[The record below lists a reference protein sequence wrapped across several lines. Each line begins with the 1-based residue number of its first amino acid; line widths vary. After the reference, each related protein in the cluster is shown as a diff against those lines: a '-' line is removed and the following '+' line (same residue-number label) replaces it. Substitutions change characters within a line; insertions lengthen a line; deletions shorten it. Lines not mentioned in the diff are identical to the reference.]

1 MQLSKSKSI
10 GIGSEKEKKFGLNTI
25 FKSKMTAI
33 LIATAALWILFTM
46 LTDGN
51 FLTTRNL
58 SNLFRQMSI
67 TGVLAIGM
75 CFVIILGE
83 IDLSAGSTLGLLGG
97 IAAILNVWFGFS
109 AIPTVVIT
117 LILGVIMGAWN
128 GYWIAVKNV
137 PSFIVTLGSM
147 LIFRG
152 ILIGITGGNTVA
164 PLSSDFKAIGQAYLP
179 TAFGYVLVVLAIAGS
194 AYLILNN
201 RKNKIKYNIDVKPM
215 ILDVI
220 TITGIGVV
228 SLALVVILND
238 YQGFPIPAFIMLL
251 IALIL
256 GFVATKTVFGR
267 RMYGI
272 GGNRD
277 AARLSGI
284 NVKKH
289 IIVIY
294 SILGLLCGVAG
305 ILLTTRLNAGSVS
318 AGQSA
323 EMDAIA
329 ACVIGGASL
338 AGGSGTVVGALVG
351 ALVMATI
358 DNGMSMMNT
367 PTFWQY
373 IVKGLILLIAVW
385 MDIASK
391 NKK

>member
-1 MQLSKSKSI
+1 MQLSKSKNI
-10 GIGSEKEKKFGLNTI
+10 GIGSEKEKKFGFNTI

-179 TAFGYVLVVLAIAGS
+179 TALGYVLVVLAIAGS
-194 AYLILNN
+194 AYLVLNN

-215 ILDVI
+215 ILDVF
-220 TITGIGVV
+220 TIAGIGIV

-338 AGGSGTVVGALVG
+338 AGGSGTVIGALVG

>member
-1 MQLSKSKSI
+1 MQLSKIENKS
-10 GIGSEKEKKFGLNTI
+10 IGSEKEKKFGLNTI

-33 LIATAALWILFTM
+33 LIATAALWLLFTI

-97 IAAILNVWFGFS
+97 IAAILNVWVGFS
-109 AIPTVVIT
+109 AVPTVVIT

-128 GYWIAVKNV
+128 GYWIAFKNV
-137 PSFIVTLGSM
+137 PSFIVTLASM
-147 LIFRG
+147 LVFRG

-164 PLSSDFKAIGQAYLP
+164 PLSPDFKAIGQAYLP
-179 TAFGYVLVVLAIAGS
+179 TALGYVLVVLAIAGS
-194 AYLILNN
+194 AYLVLNN
-201 RKNKIKYNIDVKPM
+201 RKNKIKYNIDIKPM
-215 ILDVI
+215 AFDVF
-220 TITGIGVV
+220 TIVGIGVV

-256 GFVATKTVFGR
+256 GFVGTKTIFGR

-294 SILGLLCGVAG
+294 SVLGLLCGVAG

-351 ALVMATI
+351 ALVMASI

-385 MDIASK
+385 MDISSK

>member
-1 MQLSKSKSI
+1 MQLSKST
-10 GIGSEKEKKFGLNTI
+10 GSEKEKKFEFNVI

-33 LIATAALWILFTM
+33 LLATAVLWVLFTV

-67 TGVLAIGM
+67 TGVLSIGM

-164 PLSSDFKAIGQAYLP
+164 PLSPDFKAIGQAYLP
-179 TAFGYVLVVLAIAGS
+179 TALGYVLVVLAIAGS
-194 AYLILNN
+194 AYLVLNN

-215 ILDVI
+215 AFDVF
-220 TITGIGVV
+220 TIVGIGVV

-256 GFVATKTVFGR
+256 GFVGTKTIFGR

-294 SILGLLCGVAG
+294 SVLGLLCGVAG

-351 ALVMATI
+351 ALVMASI

-385 MDIASK
+385 MDISSK

>member
-1 MQLSKSKSI
+1 MQLSKSTS
-10 GIGSEKEKKFGLNTI
+10 SEKEKKLGLGVI
-25 FKSKMTAI
+25 FKSKMAAI
-33 LIATAALWILFTM
+33 LIATAAIWVLFTF

-75 CFVIILGE
+75 VFVIILGE

-128 GYWIAVKNV
+128 GYWIAFRNV
-137 PSFIVTLGSM
+137 PSFIVTLASM
-147 LIFRG
+147 LVFRG
-152 ILIGITGGNTVA
+152 VLIGITGGNTVA
-164 PLSSDFKAIGQAYLP
+164 PLTADFKAIGQAYLP
-179 TAFGYVLVVLAIAGS
+179 TVVGYILVVLAIVGS
-194 AYLILNN
+194 AYLILGN
-201 RKNKIKYNIDVKPM
+201 RKNKIKYNIEVRPM
-215 ILDVI
+215 ALDVL
-220 TITGIGVV
+220 TIVGIGVI
-228 SLALVVILND
+228 SLVLVLILND
-238 YQGFPIPAFIMLL
+238 YQGFPIPVFIMLL
-251 IALIL
+251 LALIL
-256 GFVATKTVFGR
+256 AFVGTKTIFGR
-267 RMYGI
+267 RIYGI
-272 GGNRD
+272 GVNRD

-294 SILGLLCGVAG
+294 SVLGLLCAVAG
-305 ILLTTRLNAGSVS
+305 ILLTSRLNAGSVS
-318 AGQSA
+318 AGQNA

-329 ACVIGGASL
+329 SCVIGGASL
-338 AGGSGTVVGALVG
+338 AGGSGTVAGALVG
-351 ALVMATI
+351 ALVMASI

-385 MDIASK
+385 MDISSK

>member
-1 MQLSKSKSI
+1 MQLSKSI
-10 GIGSEKEKKFGLNTI
+10 ESEKEKKFGLNVI
-25 FKSKMTAI
+25 FKSKMTTI
-33 LIATAALWILFTM
+33 LIATAAIWILFTI

-75 CFVIILGE
+75 VFVIILGE

-109 AIPTVVIT
+109 VIPTVVIT

-128 GYWIAVKNV
+128 GYWIAFRNV
-137 PSFIVTLGSM
+137 PSFIVTLASM
-147 LIFRG
+147 LVFRG
-152 ILIGITGGNTVA
+152 VLIGITGGNTVA
-164 PLSSDFKAIGQAYLP
+164 PLSADFKAIGQAYLP
-179 TAFGYVLVVLAIAGS
+179 TAFGYVLVALAIASS

-201 RKNKIKYNIDVKPM
+201 RNNKIKYNIQVKPM
-215 ILDVI
+215 AFDVL
-220 TITGIGVV
+220 TIVGIGVV
-228 SLALVVILND
+228 SLVLVLILND
-238 YQGFPIPAFIMLL
+238 YQGFPIPAFIMLIL
-251 IALIL
+251 ALIL
-256 GFVATKTVFGR
+256 AFVGTKTIFGR
-267 RMYGI
+267 RVYGI

-289 IIVIY
+289 IIIIY
-294 SILGLLCGVAG
+294 SVLGLLCAVAG

-318 AGQSA
+318 AGQNA

-329 ACVIGGASL
+329 SCVIGGASL

-351 ALVMATI
+351 ALVMASI

-385 MDIASK
+385 MDISSK